1 MSALLPTFEGLRIRA
16 VEILSKNWYL
26 LRRVDFDY
34 RRRNGDWQAL
44 SREVYDRGNGAT
56 ILLYNRARQTVILT
70 RQFRIPIL
78 FNDHPTGMLLEAPAG
93 LLDAD
98 APADC
103 IRREVEEET
112 GYRVENVRP
121 IFNAFMSPGSV
132 TERLHFFTAE
142 YQPADKVSDG
152 GGDASEGEDID
163 VLEVKFSDAL
173 VMIERGEIADGKTIL
188 LLYHAA
194 LHRLLEGA

>member
-1 MSALLPTFEGLRIRA
+1 MIPTLANLRIRA
-16 VEILSKNWYL
+16 VEVLSRNWYL

-34 RRRNGDWQAL
+34 QRRDGEWQSL

-56 ILLYNRARQTVILT
+56 ILLYNRARRTVILT
-70 RQFRIPIL
+70 RQFRMPIL
-78 FNDHPTGMLLEAPAG
+78 FNQHPTGMLLESPAG

-103 IRREVEEET
+103 IKREVEEET
-112 GYRVENVRP
+112 GYRIAAVQP
-121 IFNAFMSPGSV
+121 IFNAYMSPGSV
-132 TERLHFFTAE
+132 TERLHFFVAE
-142 YQPADKVSDG
+142 FDQAAKVSDG

-163 VLEVKFSDAL
+163 VLEVPFEQAMA
-173 VMIERGEIADGKTIL
+173 MIASGEIADGKTIL

-194 LHRLLEGA
+194 LHKLLDAA

>member
-1 MSALLPTFEGLRIRA
+1 VNALPTLDGLRIRA
-16 VEILSKNWYL
+16 IEILSKNWYL

-34 RRRNGDWQAL
+34 RRRAGDWQAL

-56 ILLYNRARQTVILT
+56 ILLYNRARRTVILT

-78 FNDHPTGMLLEAPAG
+78 FNDHPTGMLLETPAG

-142 YQPADKVSDG
+142 YQPGDKVSDG
-152 GGDASEGEDID
+152 GGDADEGEDID
-163 VLEVKFSDAL
+163 VLEVNFEDAL
-173 VMIERGEIADGKTIL
+173 AMIGRGEIADGKTIL

>member
-1 MSALLPTFEGLRIRA
+1 MTALPTLEGLRIRA

-34 RRRNGDWQAL
+34 RRRTGDWQAL

-56 ILLYNRARQTVILT
+56 ILLYNRARRTVILT

-112 GYRVENVRP
+112 GYRVENVQP

-152 GGDASEGEDID
+152 GGDAAEGEDID
-163 VLEVKFSDAL
+163 VLEVKFDEAL
-173 VMIERGEIADGKTIL
+173 AMIERGEIADGKTIL
-188 LLYHAA
+188 LLYHAG
-194 LHRLLEGA
+194 LHRLLEAT

>member
-1 MSALLPTFEGLRIRA
+1 MSTLPTLDGLRIRA

-26 LRRVDFDY
+26 LRRVDFDH
-34 RRRNGDWQAL
+34 RRRTGDWQAL

-78 FNDHPTGMLLEAPAG
+78 FNDHPTGMLLETPAG

-112 GYRVENVRP
+112 GYRVDNVQP

-173 VMIERGEIADGKTIL
+173 AMIAHGEIADGKTIL

-194 LHRLLEGA
+194 LHRLLEDQ